1 MVVVY
6 NDEIG
11 VNPMIVRI
19 ARSKIVSRSLTLA
32 FLFIVTLS
40 VSAQWTAPQEEGVPA
55 YNAGPPPKGTK
66 LPALLTKADLW
77 GADAQHPY
85 QTHAYELAAKIP
97 NVLHQQPCYCYC
109 DRHAGHAS
117 LLDCYTGK
125 HAAECGVCLREGL
138 YAYEQTKK
146 GKTAAQIREGIEKG
160 EWRTV
165 DMTKYQTPV
174 TAAK

>member
-1 MVVVY
+1 MTATK
-6 NDEIG
+6 
-11 VNPMIVRI
+11 M
-19 ARSKIVSRSLTLA
+19 SRKKLILG
-32 FLFIVTLS
+32 FVTLP
-40 VSAQWTAPQEEGVPA
+40 VIALGMMLLPQHASSRLTTQPRLATPQSGVASDPVPA
-55 YNAGPPPKGTK
+55 YHSEVPSGPMPATLAPETFTEATVQNAY
-66 LPALLTKADLW
+66 A
-77 GADAQHPY
+77 
-85 QTHAYELAAKIP
+85 LAAKIKK
-97 NVLHQQPCYCYC
+97 VLYQQPCYCYC
-109 DRHAGHAS
+109 DRHAGHGS

-146 GKTAAQIREGIEKG
+146 GKTPTQIRDGIEKG

>member
-1 MVVVY
+1 MTATKMSRKKL
-6 NDEIG
+6 IL
-11 VNPMIVRI
+11 
-19 ARSKIVSRSLTLA
+19 SFVSLPVLA
-32 FLFIVTLS
+32 LGMMLLPQHAASTS
-40 VSAQWTAPQEEGVPA
+40 HQAAQDAPKDPVPA
-55 YNAGPPPKGTK
+55 YHNEVPAGPM
-66 LPALLTKADLW
+66 PATLAPETFTEATV
-77 GADAQHPY
+77 QN
-85 QTHAYELAAKIP
+85 AYALAAKIKK
-97 NVLHQQPCYCYC
+97 VLYQQPCYCYC
-109 DRHAGHAS
+109 DRHAGHGS

-160 EWRTV
+160 DWKTV

>member
-1 MVVVY
+1 MTATK
-6 NDEIG
+6 
-11 VNPMIVRI
+11 M
-19 ARSKIVSRSLTLA
+19 SRKKLILG
-32 FLFIVTLS
+32 FVTLPVIALGMMLLPQHAS
-40 VSAQWTAPQEEGVPA
+40 SRLTTQPRLATPQSAATSDPVPA
-55 YNAGPPPKGTK
+55 YHSEVPSGPMPATLAPETFTEATVQNAY
-66 LPALLTKADLW
+66 A
-77 GADAQHPY
+77 
-85 QTHAYELAAKIP
+85 LAAKIKK
-97 NVLHQQPCYCYC
+97 VLYQQPCYCYC
-109 DRHAGHAS
+109 DRHAGHGS

-146 GKTAAQIREGIEKG
+146 GKTATQIREGIEKG

>member
-1 MVVVY
+1 MRVRVLASAALFLMV
-6 NDEIG
+6 
-11 VNPMIVRI
+11 MM
-19 ARSKIVSRSLTLA
+19 
-32 FLFIVTLS
+32 
-40 VSAQWTAPQEEGVPA
+40 VSAPWLQSQSDLVVPHF
-55 YNAGPPPKGTK
+55 NATPPVDAKK
-66 LPALLTKADLW
+66 LPAILTKDQLW
-77 GADAQHPY
+77 GGNAQFAY

-97 NVLHQQPCYCYC
+97 KVIYQQPCYCYC
-109 DRHAGHAS
+109 DRHAGHGS

-125 HAAECGVCLREGL
+125 HAADCGVCLREGL

>member
-1 MVVVY
+1 M
-6 NDEIG
+6 
-11 VNPMIVRI
+11 P
-19 ARSKIVSRSLTLA
+19 ATLA
-32 FLFIVTLS
+32 PETFTEATV
-40 VSAQWTAPQEEGVPA
+40 QNA
-55 YNAGPPPKGTK
+55 YA
-66 LPALLTKADLW
+66 
-77 GADAQHPY
+77 
-85 QTHAYELAAKIP
+85 LAAKIKK
-97 NVLHQQPCYCYC
+97 VLYQQPCYCYC
-109 DRHAGHAS
+109 DRHAGHGS

-146 GKTAAQIREGIEKG
+146 GKTATQIREGIEKG

>member
-1 MVVVY
+1 MTATK
-6 NDEIG
+6 
-11 VNPMIVRI
+11 M
-19 ARSKIVSRSLTLA
+19 SRKKLILG
-32 FLFIVTLS
+32 FVTLPVIALGMMLLPQHAS
-40 VSAQWTAPQEEGVPA
+40 SRLTTQPRLATPQSTAASDPVPA
-55 YNAGPPPKGTK
+55 YHSEVPSGPMPATLAPETFTEATVQNAY
-66 LPALLTKADLW
+66 A
-77 GADAQHPY
+77 
-85 QTHAYELAAKIP
+85 LAAKIKK
-97 NVLHQQPCYCYC
+97 VLYQQPCYCYC
-109 DRHAGHAS
+109 DRHAGHGS

-165 DMTKYQTPV
+165 DMTKYQTPI